1 MPDDKNF
8 LTCSVGSIAEV
19 HQRLVAEGYHIT
31 EYALR
36 LWVKTG
42 QVDAVYSGRKAFVS
56 YRSVLRF
63 LREECGEITA

>member
-1 MPDDKNF
+1 MADYLNCE
-8 LTCSVGSIAEV
+8 LGSIAEI

-31 EYALR
+31 RYALR
-36 LWVKTG
+36 SWVKAG

-63 LREECGEITA
+63 LRETSGETA